1 MNMTKKQ
8 RNLTFAVLLVSSIG
22 TSLLQTALTTALPS
36 MMRDLSISA
45 ATAQW
50 LTSVYSL
57 TVGIMV
63 PATAYLIKRFPT
75 RKLFLSAVT
84 LFAAGTLLAI
94 VTPTFSLLM
103 VARVMQAM
111 GNGIVLP
118 MTQVVVLTIYPVEQ
132 RGTVMGIYGLAVGAA
147 PVVAPT
153 LAGIII
159 DLWSWRTI
167 FEIVL
172 VIVTVD
178 ILMALKVMRDIT
190 ETEYQSFDV
199 LYMLLCTVSFSGI
212 LLGLGNLGAADFI
225 SLQVG
230 FPLLVG
236 QQLWCSLAEDSC
248 GWKRH
253 FWSCGY

>member
-103 VARVMQAM
+103 VARVMQASNDSGSGPDYIPGGAKRNCD
-111 GNGIVLP
+111 GN
-118 MTQVVVLTIYPVEQ
+118 
-132 RGTVMGIYGLAVGAA
+132 
-147 PVVAPT
+147 
-153 LAGIII
+153 
-159 DLWSWRTI
+159 LWSGSR
-167 FEIVL
+167 
-172 VIVTVD
+172 
-178 ILMALKVMRDIT
+178 
-190 ETEYQSFDV
+190 S
-199 LYMLLCTVSFSGI
+199 S
-212 LLGLGNLGAADFI
+212 
-225 SLQVG
+225 
-230 FPLLVG
+230 
-236 QQLWCSLAEDSC
+236 SC
-248 GWKRH
+248 RGSYAGRH
-253 FWSCGY
+253 HH

>member
-84 LFAAGTLLAI
+84 LLAAGTLLAI

-159 DLWSWRTI
+159 DLW
-167 FEIVL
+167 L
-172 VIVTVD
+172 
-178 ILMALKVMRDIT
+178 
-190 ETEYQSFDV
+190 
-199 LYMLLCTVSFSGI
+199 
-212 LLGLGNLGAADFI
+212 
-225 SLQVG
+225 SLI
-230 FPLLVG
+230 
-236 QQLWCSLAEDSC
+236 
-248 GWKRH
+248 H
-253 FWSCGY
+253 I

>member
-94 VTPTFSLLM
+94 VTPTFSLRWWLELCRRWEM
-103 VARVMQAM
+103 
-111 GNGIVLP
+111 
-118 MTQVVVLTIYPVEQ
+118 E
-132 RGTVMGIYGLAVGAA
+132 
-147 PVVAPT
+147 
-153 LAGIII
+153 
-159 DLWSWRTI
+159 
-167 FEIVL
+167 
-172 VIVTVD
+172 
-178 ILMALKVMRDIT
+178 
-190 ETEYQSFDV
+190 
-199 LYMLLCTVSFSGI
+199 LYF
-212 LLGLGNLGAADFI
+212 
-225 SLQVG
+225 Q
-230 FPLLVG
+230 
-236 QQLWCSLAEDSC
+236 
-248 GWKRH
+248 
-253 FWSCGY
+253 

>member
-190 ETEYQSFDV
+190 ETE
-199 LYMLLCTVSFSGI
+199 
-212 LLGLGNLGAADFI
+212 
-225 SLQVG
+225 
-230 FPLLVG
+230 
-236 QQLWCSLAEDSC
+236 
-248 GWKRH
+248 
-253 FWSCGY
+253 